1 MEGGVFRNVRVDLE
15 FIFTFESR
23 SNIWEKVILQGVIR
37 ERKCIGNGKW
47 RNMEALK
54 VDINVYSVYLVHE
67 HQAPFLFKEI

>member
-15 FIFTFESR
+15 FIFRFESR
-23 SNIWEKVILQGVIR
+23 SNKWEMVISQGVIR
-37 ERKCIGNGKW
+37 ARKCIGNGKW

-67 HQAPFLFKEI
+67 MGCGSSI